1 MPPLESSLVAL
12 HPVQGSHPRSTTQ
25 TTPEPPNCSKP
36 FRLLL
41 YLGPNE
47 GVKSTVRVKRSPAT
61 TMHGLTSAPQT
72 AAAQPLHLF
81 PKHHACLWGCGKFQK
96 KKGKSDP
103 PCFFLEF
110 QKLQLNFTN
119 SGGFWL
125 VCVSQS
131 PNFWLLNQA
140 LTQVVEVSLS
150 LATISAFVFV
160 LL

>member
-1 MPPLESSLVAL
+1 MPPLESSPVAL
-12 HPVQGSHPRSTTQ
+12 HPVQGSHPRSTNQ

-36 FRLLL
+36 LCLLL
-41 YLGPNE
+41 YLGQMKGSSQQSGQKDLLPPPCT
-47 GVKSTVRVKRSPAT
+47 GSHQLPKLRLRSPST
-61 TMHGLTSAPQT
+61 SSQNTMPV
-72 AAAQPLHLF
+72 
-81 PKHHACLWGCGKFQK
+81 CGAVENSRK
-96 KKGKSDP
+96 KAKSDP
-103 PCFFLEF
+103 PCLFLEF